1 VKKLILCSLASTL
14 LTPLLLFAQPTKYV
28 KLGINYAS
36 LRTEGGKSEAGL
48 NLGFG
53 KKYYPI
59 EKFNGF
65 WGLELGYAQER
76 VLIKDKTW
84 PTSFHPPYSGVVIGG
99 FEISLSYLD
108 LSLYLGYLLNATKT
122 VDLEFFVGPSL
133 SIPVGNNTKGTGS
146 KTIYLDPEEFCDYEF
161 DFYFYDADPG
171 EPLLPFIERGMNA
184 VTNIIIGTKLHWR
197 RVHLSLSYSRAFNKT
212 EGIISLTLFDKI
224 DRLSLSAGI
233 DF

>member
-1 VKKLILCSLASTL
+1 MCLFVTGMF
-14 LTPLLLFAQPTKYV
+14 TPLSLFSQPSRYV
-28 KLGINYAS
+28 KLGVNYS
-36 LRTEGGKSEAGL
+36 SFRTEGGKSKPGL

-59 EKFNGF
+59 QNFDGF
-65 WGLELGYAQER
+65 WGFELGYARER
-76 VLIKDKTW
+76 ILLEDKTW
-84 PTSFHPPYSGVVIGG
+84 PTSFDPPYSGVVIGG

-108 LSLYLGYLLNATKT
+108 LSLYLGYLLNATKM
-122 VDLEFFVGPSL
+122 VDLEFFIGPSL
-133 SIPVGNNTKGTGS
+133 SIPVGNSTKGTGS
-146 KTIYLDPEEFCDYEF
+146 KTMYLDPEEISDYEF

-184 VTNIIIGTKLHWR
+184 IKSMVIGTKLHWR
-197 RVHLSLSYSRAFNKT
+197 RIHLSLSYSRAFSKT

-224 DRLSLSAGI
+224 DRLSLSVGL